1 METTMNPTVTRWMSV
16 EELRRLIGPQSAPC
30 VSITM
35 SMESG
40 GAHDQRARFEGLARQ
55 ARGLLGAH
63 LKAHEV
69 DAFVDPILAWAGT
82 NGWATSSAGLA
93 VFRSRDFAGAYRLPI
108 TLTENVFVG
117 ERFQVRPL
125 LEYLHTNQRYY
136 MLVVT
141 QGRVSF
147 LKGGMGGLVP
157 VEWNGLAGSLEEAR
171 KFQTDNERHLT
182 SHSGARGGGAIFHG
196 HGKPE
201 GEHDEE
207 LAQWFREIDR
217 RLCTELRDDHAPV
230 ILAAPPKQFA
240 LYSSISRHPH
250 LMSEGLQANVAEIA
264 GKELHARAWPIVQ
277 KFVREREDRVLEHY
291 QSGFSRQRSID
302 ELSFIA
308 RAAFQGRV
316 RELLLARGAAPVW
329 GRVKAE
335 SGELD
340 LSAKRRDERDE
351 DVLDDIAEAVLLRG
365 GEVLSIESA
374 RMPSKS
380 PTAATLRW

>member
-1 METTMNPTVTRWMSV
+1 MTPTVTRWMSV

-30 VSITM
+30 LSITM
-35 SMESG
+35 SMENG
-40 GAHDQRARFEGLARQ
+40 GAHDQRARFDGLVRQ
-55 ARGLLGAH
+55 ARARLGDH
-63 LKAHEV
+63 LKSADV
-69 DAFVDPILAWAGT
+69 DAFVEPIL
-82 NGWATSSAGLA
+82 GWARANDWTAATAGLA
-93 VFRSRDFAGAYRLPI
+93 VFRSRDFSAAYRLPI

-117 ERFQVRPL
+117 ARFQVRPL
-125 LEYLHTNQRYY
+125 LEFLHTNQRYY

-141 QGRVSF
+141 QARVSF
-147 LKGGMGGLVP
+147 MKGGMGGLVP
-157 VEWNGLAGSLEEAR
+157 VELNGLPGSLEDAR
-171 KFQTDNERHLT
+171 KFQTDNERHVT
-182 SHSGARGGGAIFHG
+182 SHSGSRGGGAIFHG

-207 LAQWFREIDR
+207 LAQWFREIDK

-230 ILAAPPKQFA
+230 VLAAPPKQFA
-240 LYSSISRHPH
+240 LYASISRHPH
-250 LMSEGLQANVAEIA
+250 LLTEGLHANVGEVS

-277 KFVREREDRVLEHY
+277 KFVSEREDRVLEHY
-291 QSGFSRQRSID
+291 QSGFSRQRSVD

-329 GRVKAE
+329 GRVKLE

-340 LSAKRRDERDE
+340 LSAKRRDEHDE

-380 PTAATLRW
+380 ATAATLRW